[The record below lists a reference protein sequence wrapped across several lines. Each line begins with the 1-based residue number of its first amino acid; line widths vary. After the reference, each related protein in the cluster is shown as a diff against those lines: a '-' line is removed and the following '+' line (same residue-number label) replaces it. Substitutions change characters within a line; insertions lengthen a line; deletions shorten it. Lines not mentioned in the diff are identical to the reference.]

1 MDTGTLILALMP
13 LILISLGLEL
23 FALVDLIRRDKAAV
37 QGENK
42 WLWAALIVIFNLIGS
57 IAYLTVGRVQKRDER
72 Y

>member
-1 MDTGTLILALMP
+1 MDNGTLILALLP
-13 LILISLGLEL
+13 LILISVGLEL
-23 FALVDLIRRDKAAV
+23 FALVDLIRRDKAEV

-42 WLWAALIVIFNLIGS
+42 WLWAALIVLISLIGS